1 MIKNYLKT
9 AYRSLLK
16 NKGFTFLNVLG
27 LSVGLATCLLIVFY
41 VVDEL
46 GYDRYNTKVDR
57 IYRMSVDAKLNGNA
71 GFYATAEKPWKDILQ
86 TSFPQVEKV
95 ARLINK
101 DGLFISPQKFYIKK
115 DNANILEKNIVF
127 TESSIF
133 DVFTLPMVDGN
144 PANSLDAPN
153 TAVITESTAKK

>member
-1 MIKNYLKT
+1 MIRNYLKT

-16 NKGFTFLNVLG
+16 NKGFTILNVLG
-27 LSVGLATCLLIVFY
+27 LSVGLATCLLTAFY

-46 GYDRYNTKVDR
+46 GYDDYNTKGDR

-71 GFYATAEKPWKDILQ
+71 GFYATSEKPWKEILK
-86 TSFPQVEKV
+86 SGFPQVENI

-101 DGLFISPQKFYIKK
+101 DGLFLSPQKFYFKK

-127 TESSIF
+127 
-133 DVFTLPMVDGN
+133 
-144 PANSLDAPN
+144 
-153 TAVITESTAKK
+153 